1 MKERG
6 GVFERK
12 GQEIGH
18 VSWLGKGTLP
28 SQCFVNFDSPIA
40 AFNHFVEKP

>member
-1 MKERG
+1 VKERG

-12 GQEIGH
+12 GREIGY

-28 SQCFVNFDSPIA
+28 SQGFVNFDSTIA
-40 AFNHFVEKP
+40 AFNHSVEKP

>member
-1 MKERG
+1 MKETG

-12 GQEIGH
+12 SQEIGH

-28 SQCFVNFDSPIA
+28 SQGFVNFDSTIA
-40 AFNHFVEKP
+40 AFNHSVEKP